1 MGGQLSLGISLARSK
16 AVDDLADAVI
26 AALLAVK
33 RSDAALF
40 DHLDAS
46 FVNVHLTVCK
56 DRQRRDKPKQ
66 MRMEGKKKEDRRE
79 DIKNKKKEEE
89 RLARRCVAYLCT
101 GIPEGSCPITHCR
114 SGCTES
120 R

>member
-16 AVDDLADAVI
+16 AVDDLADAVV

-46 FVNVHLTVCK
+46 FVNVHLTVCR
-56 DRQRRDKPKQ
+56 DRQRREKPRQ
-66 MRMEGKKKEDRRE
+66 MRMQEKKEEDRRE
-79 DIKNKKKEEE
+79 DIKNNYKNNKKKEE
-89 RLARRCVAYLCT
+89 RLARRCGLLVHWY
-101 GIPEGSCPITHCR
+101 P
-114 SGCTES
+114 
-120 R
+120 